1 MDVVTTSEPIRL
13 VQISDTHLEP
23 DEGGTLLGMD
33 TDRSLRYVLD
43 LVQRENAAIDL
54 VLATGDISTHGT
66 PQAYQRF
73 ARYMQ
78 QFAAPVVWLPGNH
91 DDNGVMAD
99 HCGDRQ
105 AMAGHVV
112 MGRWLVIMLDSTIP
126 RQVGG
131 RLEHTEIQRMR
142 QLASEYSDKHI
153 LIACHH
159 PPLSIDCEWI
169 DPQRISNGE
178 AFLEAVVALPN
189 VKLLICGHIH
199 QHWETT
205 YRGLPIMSTPSTCI
219 QFKPLEEDFT
229 LDTVSPGYRWFD
241 LFADGSFQTGISR
254 VQGVEFTFDMNSGG
268 Y

>member
-23 DEGGTLLGMD
+23 EEGGTLLGMD

-43 LVQRENAAIDL
+43 LVQRDNARIDL
-54 VLATGDISTHGT
+54 MLATGDISTHGT

-73 ARYMQ
+73 ANYMQ
-78 QFAAPVVWLPGNH
+78 SFDAPVVWLPGNH
-91 DDNGVMAD
+91 DDNAVMAE
-99 HCGDRQ
+99 HCGSEE
-105 AMAGHVV
+105 AMAGHIVI
-112 MGRWLVIMLDSTIP
+112 GDWLIIMLDSTIP

-131 RLEHTEIQRMR
+131 RVEQAELDRMAS
-142 QLASEYSDKHI
+142 LAAQYADKHV
-153 LIACHH
+153 LVACHH
-159 PPLSIDCEWI
+159 PPLMIDCEWI

-178 AFLEAVVALPN
+178 AFLDAVVALPN

-199 QHWETT
+199 QHWETS

-219 QFKPLEEDFT
+219 QFKPLQEDFI
-229 LDTVSPGYRWFD
+229 LDELSPGYRWFD
-241 LFADGSFQTGISR
+241 LCADGTFRTGISR
-254 VQGVEFTFDMNSGG
+254 VEGVEFSFDMNSGG